1 MPILSLVIPTRNR
14 PACLLDC
21 VNVTLANTADTEI
34 VVSDNSDTDA
44 LRSILDEA
52 NQSGRLKYVYSNEQ
66 LSVVDNFERSLR
78 ECTGDY
84 IMFVG
89 DDDAIGPQVEQIAYW
104 AKEQAIDAVTSY
116 RSAFLANYFW
126 PGVVSKYFGDEYSA
140 SLFVNRCTGAV
151 EITDA
156 MDALRTVA
164 TRLGGGLGSLPRAY
178 HGLVSRD
185 LICSIRQRYGR
196 LFGGVSPDIF
206 SAALISASCQKAV
219 HLDFPFIIPGASPK
233 STAGLGA
240 ERKDRGDL
248 RSNDH
253 ISRFGESL
261 KWDSRIPSFYSPHT
275 VWAYSLCK
283 ALDELNLSE
292 LKPGFTRLYACC
304 LLYYPAHWQLTL
316 VALLNHAREAGHIR
330 VALYL
335 IRDLVLELK
344 AQFQR
349 VTNKIRRLSGRN
361 SQLQFGGLPTISA
374 AYYKLVEH
382 LNVSGIT
389 PLLRQSTP
397 TGKPRR
403 PK

>member
-21 VNVTLANTADTEI
+21 VTVTLANTEDTEI
-34 VVSDNSDTDA
+34 VVSDNSDTDI
-44 LRSILDEA
+44 LRSALGEI
-52 NQSGRLKYVYSNEQ
+52 NQSGRIKYRYSNEK
-66 LSVVDNFERSLR
+66 LSVVENFERALQ

-84 IMFVG
+84 LMFIG

-151 EITDA
+151 EVTEPIE
-156 MDALRTVA
+156 ALRTVA

-178 HGLVSRD
+178 HGLVSRN
-185 LICSIRQRYGR
+185 LICSIKLKFGR

-206 SAALISASCQKAV
+206 SATLISASCRKAV
-219 HLDFPFIIPGASPK
+219 HVDFPFVIPGASPK

-248 RSNDH
+248 KSNDH

-261 KWDSRIPSFYSPHT
+261 AWDNRIPSFYSPHT

-283 ALDELNLSE
+283 ALDELTISN

-304 LLYYPAHWQLTL
+304 LLYYPNHWRVTL
-316 VALLNHAREAGHIR
+316 VALRNHARETGRIR
-330 VALYL
+330 VALCL
-335 IRDLVLELK
+335 SRDLALELK
-344 AQFQR
+344 DQLQR
-349 VTNKIRRLSGRN
+349 VTNKIRRLFGRKL
-361 SQLQFGGLPTISA
+361 QIQFGGLPTISS
-374 AYYKLVEH
+374 AYYRLAEH

-389 PLLRQSTP
+389 PRLNQATP
-397 TGKPRR
+397 TNELARQK
-403 PK
+403 

>member
-14 PACLLDC
+14 PACLLDS

-44 LRSILDEA
+44 LRNILGEL
-52 NQSGRLKYVYSNEQ
+52 NHSGRIKYRYSDEK
-66 LSVVDNFERSLR
+66 LSVVDNFERALR

-84 IMFVG
+84 IMFIG

-104 AKEQAIDAVTSY
+104 AKEQGIDAVTSY

-126 PGVVSKYFGDEYSA
+126 PGIVSKYFGDEYSA

-151 EITDA
+151 ESTDP
-156 MDALRTVA
+156 MEALRTVA

-185 LICSIRQRYGR
+185 LIWSIKQRYGR

-206 SAALISASCQKAV
+206 SATLIAASCRKAV
-219 HLDFPFIIPGASPK
+219 HLDFPFVIPGASPK

-240 ERKDRGDL
+240 ERKDRGNL

-261 KWDSRIPSFYSPHT
+261 AWDSRIPSFYSPHT

-283 ALDELNLSE
+283 ALDELNIAD

-304 LLYYPAHWQLTL
+304 LLYYPAHWRTTL
-316 VALLNHAREAGHIR
+316 EALLNHSREAGHIR
-330 VALYL
+330 VALFL
-335 IRDLVLELK
+335 SRDLALEIT
-344 AQFQR
+344 AQSQR
-349 VTNKIRRLSGRN
+349 VFNKIRRLVGRK
-361 SQLQFGGLPTISA
+361 SQIQFGGLPTISA
-374 AYYKLVEH
+374 AYHKLVEH
-382 LNVSGIT
+382 LGISGIT
-389 PLLRQSTP
+389 PHLHPETLA
-397 TGKPRR
+397 GKPRR
-403 PK
+403 PR